1 MVIHVLDQNY
11 FVLQTLPS
19 ETGLTQYVCRNV
31 AGDDGH
37 IYRVVMVPREE
48 TTPDLVR
55 WLSDIFSAGRFHEL
69 VQYASE
75 RDSLQ
80 IVVDCG
86 FSDAVPMDRL
96 LSEEQPAL
104 KERMMMCGK
113 MLERLIL
120 SDVPAFFAV
129 PALYPDHVRFTKG
142 LDCCFTYELENL
154 VKFEETDTE
163 KELHHLRAVIR
174 KLFAAEMRDRKLP
187 ELKSLLDRI
196 VQHEFPDRM
205 AIYEAWLPIQEKYGT
220 ADETKLEAKSL
231 PYIIWEKIKVIAGF
245 LKKLFFIVVIIM
257 ALAYLV
263 LSIRNFAAPQKQQ
276 DIYQSIGDMTIQ
288 SGTAAET
295 EEQDE

>member
-1 MVIHVLDQNY
+1 MVIRVLNQNY

-19 ETGLTQYVCRNV
+19 ETGLTQYICKNV

-48 TTPDLVR
+48 TTPDLIR

-86 FSDAVPMDRL
+86 YADAVPMDRL
-96 LSEEQPAL
+96 LEEEKPAL

-113 MLERLIL
+113 MLERMIL
-120 SDVPAFFAV
+120 SDIPAFFAV
-129 PALYPDHVRFTKG
+129 PALYPDHVRFTKSM
-142 LDCCFTYELENL
+142 DCCFTYELDKL
-154 VKFEETDTE
+154 AKFEEIDAE

-174 KLFAAEMRDRKLP
+174 KLFADEMKDRKLP
-187 ELKSLLDRI
+187 EVKEFLDRI

-205 AIYEAWLPIQEKYGT
+205 SMYEAWLPIQEKYGE

-231 PYIIWEKIKVIAGF
+231 PYIIWEKIKAFARF
-245 LKKLFFIVVIIM
+245 LKSLFFIVVLIL

-263 LSIRNFAAPQKQQ
+263 FSIRNFMAPEKQQ

-295 EEQDE
+295 EGQDE

>member
-1 MVIHVLDQNY
+1 MVIRVLNQNY

-19 ETGLTQYVCRNV
+19 ETGLTQYVCRTV

-37 IYRVVMVPREE
+37 IYRIVMVQREE
-48 TTPDLVR
+48 TTPELVS
-55 WLSDIFSAGRFHEL
+55 WLSDIFREGRFHEL

-75 RDSLQ
+75 QDSLQ
-80 IVVDCG
+80 VVVDCG
-86 FSDAVPMDRL
+86 YADAVPMERL
-96 LSEEQPAL
+96 LEDEHPDL

-113 MLERLIL
+113 LLERLIL
-120 SDVPAFFAV
+120 SDIPVFFAV
-129 PALYPDHVRFTKG
+129 PALDPEHVRFTKS

-154 VKFEETDTE
+154 AGFDETTPE

-174 KLFAAEMRDRKLP
+174 RLFAAEMRDRKIP

-205 AIYEAWLPIQEKYGT
+205 AIYEAWLPIQKKYSE

-231 PYIIWEKIKVIAGF
+231 PYVIWEKIKAFAEF
-245 LKKLFFIVVIIM
+245 LRKLFFIVVIIS
-257 ALAYLV
+257 ALGYLAFSV
-263 LSIRNFAAPQKQQ
+263 RDFAAPEKQQ
-276 DIYQSIGDMTIQ
+276 DIYVSVGDMRII

-295 EEQDE
+295 EGQNE